1 MAIQR
6 WDPFS
11 DLRQMEDTV
20 SRLWRGFGGAPA
32 ASESWNIL
40 LDVVQKDDEIIVK
53 ASMPGVKAADIDL
66 SFEDNIL
73 TLKAERRLDYTDEK
87 YVYLINERP
96 VGSFYRALRVPET
109 IDGGKIHSTFED
121 GVLTIF
127 LPKAEEKKK
136 KQIKIEVKGT
146 PKAIESK

>member
-1 MAIQR
+1 M
-6 WDPFS
+6 
-11 DLRQMEDTV
+11 
-20 SRLWRGFGGAPA
+20 
-32 ASESWNIL
+32 
-40 LDVVQKDDEIIVK
+40 
-53 ASMPGVKAADIDL
+53 
-66 SFEDNIL
+66 
-73 TLKAERRLDYTDEK
+73 
-87 YVYLINERP
+87 
-96 VGSFYRALRVPET
+96 RVPET